1 MCMNEQVS
9 TNQSTVYRRIPTN
22 ESGGLWS
29 ILLFSHNALEILRT
43 MELFS
48 VSPIIIIAAE
58 STPHYY
64 ELSVM
69 FSHPLYSILLYT
81 KLSTSSEV
89 TNFNINCVEEGLKLE
104 KM

>member
-1 MCMNEQVS
+1 MHEQVS
-9 TNQSTVYRRIPTN
+9 ANQSTVYQRIPTN

-58 STPHYY
+58 WTSLLTHYY

-69 FSHPLYSILLYT
+69 VSPLL
-81 KLSTSSEV
+81 
-89 TNFNINCVEEGLKLE
+89 
-104 KM
+104 